1 MLVKTYRRLR
11 NRLEQLREAY
21 ARRDVSAPHY
31 YSELMGLRIL
41 IQLIVM
47 PHFLL
52 LGPFRTFTT
61 FARKDEQGSWIDSY
75 NDFIVSNR
83 ISITGILTLALIAL
97 VAIIVFIY
105 LPIVYI

>member
-1 MLVKTYRRLR
+1 MLVRQYRRLR
-11 NRLEQLREAY
+11 NRLEKLREAFI
-21 ARRDVSAPHY
+21 RRDVSAPHY
-31 YSELMGLRIL
+31 YSEYIGLRIL
-41 IQLIVM
+41 IQLIVT

-83 ISITGILTLALIAL
+83 ITVTGILAL
-97 VAIIVFIY
+97 VLIGLVTIFVFIY